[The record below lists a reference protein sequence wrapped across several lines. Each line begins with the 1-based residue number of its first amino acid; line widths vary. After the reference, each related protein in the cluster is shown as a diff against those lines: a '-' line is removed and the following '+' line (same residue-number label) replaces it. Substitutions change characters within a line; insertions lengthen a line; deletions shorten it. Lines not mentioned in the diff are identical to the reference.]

1 MKRLALLL
9 YLLWGTSLFAATPT
23 LVQHASFSGSEG
35 QNITAYNARMPNA
48 VLSGNL
54 IVVGIAE
61 TITGS
66 TPTPTVSDDKS
77 NTYSTACSATFGNRK
92 AWIFYAFNVTNGPR
106 IVKFTWSAN
115 AQPEQIGISEFYNV
129 DTSSPFDVCS
139 NASGSTP
146 DTQLTAG
153 SLTTAVDGELV
164 WSFDIQDDTSYA
176 AQFANEM
183 TSWTPSSNATCAFS
197 ILHADLKQLHSANY
211 CIEST
216 HGTHTYNVVVQNPS
230 NNWATLTAAFKSA
243 TAGSAPGAGIHI
255 DRVYHINI
263 NVGWSGTT
271 AKQQIPATG
280 NLLVFLGASEPSASL
295 STISDSQGNTWTN
308 RTSVGGSNV
317 QANHADSV
325 SPTNSSTNILTWVYA
340 LSVNGGEPC
349 LMFDISG
356 ANGYDTRGTA
366 TGNDG
371 GGLTIT
377 GASVTP
383 TVSNDLILSVLA
395 TTDNAAGQ
403 TILDW
408 CGQVSG
414 SCAFGYGIAADST
427 PEIPTSPIDE
437 NDGFGAG
444 YDTSGTSTVTSLW
457 TKNITNATG
466 DWSDITAAYKSAS
479 VATTTQ
485 THYRW
490 RNDDG
495 SETTATWKANEDTSS
510 TVATTGT
517 NFRLRIQ
524 VNTSGTLGAQ
534 SFKLQAKVS
543 TDSTYQDVPL
553 VNGSQTS
560 QSFTAS
566 SSWNAPA
573 WTTSVKAEAWGG
585 GGAGAR
591 VTTNTTGG
599 AGGGGGGYGLRNALT
614 VVPGTNY
621 PFTVGNGGTAT
632 GTPANGGASTF
643 TVSGTSA
650 IGNGGTTPANNA
662 TSGGAGGSG
671 TGDTTRTGGTGGTS
685 GASTRGGGG
694 GEGACTTGN
703 GNNGVNGA
711 SGGTG
716 GTGCDGGDG
725 GTGKASGSNGVGGAG
740 TIPGGAGGGSYR
752 QSTSQ
757 SGGAGAKGQITLTY
771 TPAPPSIIAV
781 SANISAG
788 CDATTQQLTA
798 QGGTFTA
805 GKICD
810 DQNPAPSV
818 TIAASGYSEF
828 EWDLQLTSNAVLNTT
843 YNFRITLNGVALSTY
858 DVTPAITYQAAG
870 GVTCKGGLL
879 LIGAGGC

>member
-1 MKRLALLL
+1 MKRFLISLILLL
-9 YLLWGTSLFAATPT
+9 SPLPLFAINPVV
-23 LVQHASFSGSEG
+23 VQHGSFSGSEG
-35 QNITAYNARMPNA
+35 QNITAYNMRMPNA
-48 VLSGNL
+48 VLPGNFV
-54 IVVGIAE
+54 VVGVAE
-61 TITGS
+61 TIIGT

-77 NTYSTACSATFGNRK
+77 NTYTSACSATFGNRK
-92 AWIFYAFNVTNGPR
+92 AWIFYAANVTNGPR
-106 IVKFTWSAN
+106 IIKFTWAAN
-115 AQPEQIGISEFYNV
+115 AQPEQLAASEFYNIAS
-129 DTSSPFDVCS
+129 SSPLDVCQ
-139 NASGSTP
+139 NANGSSPDTTLTSGS
-146 DTQLTAG
+146 LV
-153 SLTTAVDGELV
+153 TTVSSDLI

-176 AQFANEM
+176 SQFSTEM
-183 TSWTPSSNATCAFS
+183 VSWTPQSNATCAFS

-211 CIEST
+211 CIESAS
-216 HGTHTYNVVVQNPS
+216 GTHTYNVVVQNPS
-230 NNWATLTAAFKSA
+230 NNWAALTAAFKSA
-243 TAGSAPGAGIHI
+243 TAGTAPGAGIHI
-255 DRVYHINI
+255 DRVYHINL
-263 NVGWSGTT
+263 NTGWSGTT

-280 NLLVFLGASEPSASL
+280 NLLVWLGASEPSASL

-308 RTSVGGSNV
+308 RTSVGGSSV
-317 QANHADSV
+317 QADHADSV
-325 SPTNSSTNILTWVYA
+325 SPTNSATNVLTWVYA
-340 LSVNGGEPC
+340 LTVSGGEPC

-366 TGNDG
+366 TGTDS

-377 GASVTP
+377 GATVTP
-383 TVSNDLILSVLA
+383 TVAGDLILSVLA
-395 TTDNAAGQ
+395 TTDNSAGQ

-444 YDTSGTSTVTSLW
+444 YDTSGTSAVTSLW

-466 DWSDITAAYKSAS
+466 DWADITAAYKSAS

-495 SETTATWKANEDTSS
+495 SETTATWAAAEDASVNIS
-510 TVATTGT
+510 TTAT

-524 VNTSGTLGAQ
+524 VNTSGALGAQ
-534 SFKLQAKVS
+534 NFKLQAKKS

-553 VNGSQTS
+553 VNGSQAS
-560 QSFTAS
+560 QTFTAS
-566 SSWNAPA
+566 STFNNPA
-573 WTTSVKAEAWGG
+573 WVTALKAESWGG

-599 AGGGGGGYGLRNALT
+599 AGGGGGGYGVRTALAVT
-614 VVPGTNY
+614 PLANY

-632 GTPANGGASTF
+632 GTPANGGTTTF
-643 TVSGTSA
+643 TSGATSA

-685 GASTRGGGG
+685 GASTTGGGG
-694 GEGACTTGN
+694 GEGGCTTGN
-703 GNNGVNGA
+703 GNNGTNG
-711 SGGTG
+711 SGGGAG
-716 GTGCDGGDG
+716 GTGCDGGNG
-725 GTGKASGSNGVGGAG
+725 GAGKASGSNGVGVTGV
-740 TIPGGAGGGSYR
+740 IPGGAGGGSYR
-752 QSTSQ
+752 QTTSQ
-757 SGGAGAKGQITLTY
+757 SGGVGGKGQITLTY
-771 TPAPPSIIAV
+771 TPAPPAIVAV

-788 CDATTQQLTA
+788 CDTTTQQLSA

-818 TIAASGYSEF
+818 TIVSSGYSEF
-828 EWDLQLTSNAVLNTT
+828 EWNLQLTSNAVLTTT
-843 YNFRITLNGVALSTY
+843 YNFRITLNGVALTTY
-858 DVTPAITYQAAG
+858 TNTPTVVYQAAA
-870 GVTCKGGLL
+870 
-879 LIGAGGC
+879 AGGNNIMTLGIGR